1 MPLFLKK
8 NHYLAHKKFSLNFS
22 INNDLKKKE
31 KKNISFLKEIGS
43 YVGSRHKKFLPCRG
57 QRTHTN
63 ASKRKKVFKKKKN
76 SSKF

>member
-1 MPLFLKK
+1 MPLSLKK
-8 NHYLAHKKFSLNFS
+8 DHHLAHKKFSLNFS
-22 INNDLKKKE
+22 IGNVLKRKE
-31 KKNISFLKEIGS
+31 KQNINFLKEIGS
-43 YVGSRHKKFLPCRG
+43 YVGSRHKKYLPCRG